1 MMSHYQVMKD
11 TTQGLFQDFAQG
23 GANVSSAKI

>member
-11 TTQGLFQDFAQG
+11 TTHGLFQDFAQG
-23 GANVSSAKI
+23 GQMSSAKI

>member
-11 TTQGLFQDFAQG
+11 TTQGLQDFAQG
-23 GANVSSAKI
+23 GQMSSAKI